1 MVIII
6 ELYKQASES
15 LNRITSFYTY
25 LLNLF
30 DIFELITIKAKT
42 IIIPY
47 KNSILPMLLRVVP
60 KCNQISFPGIRPIRF
75 PMKYFLKDILV
86 KPYE

>member
-1 MVIII
+1 MA
-6 ELYKQASES
+6 ELLLGLFLY
-15 LNRITSFYTY
+15 Y

-30 DIFELITIKAKT
+30 ATLELMKPKAKT

-47 KNSILPMLLRVVP
+47 KNSILPILLRVVP

>member
-1 MVIII
+1 MAKLPLGLF
-6 ELYKQASES
+6 LY
-15 LNRITSFYTY
+15 Y

-30 DIFELITIKAKT
+30 ATLELMKPKAKT

-47 KNSILPMLLRVVP
+47 KNSILPILFRVVP
-60 KCNQISFPGIRPIRF
+60 KCSQIIFPGINPIIL
-75 PMKYFLKDILV
+75 PMKYFLNDILV